1 MNPWLTALLLVA
13 AGGFFGFTL
22 LRRLAP
28 LWALRKVDRLDQP
41 GERIRGLL
49 RFGVGQARLPTRGE
63 VWPGFLHVLI
73 FAAFVILGA
82 RTVTLFGV
90 GFSRHFHLP
99 LLGPGSAIGDAYG
112 FLKDVAVLGAL
123 FASVAFIWRRLVT
136 KPDRVT
142 RSWEGVLILGF
153 IAGLMVTEIL
163 YEGAERVAAGIP
175 ASLAAPA
182 GSLGAWIMGGLS
194 PEALAAVGGA
204 SFWL

>member
-1 MNPWLTALLLVA
+1 MNPWVTALLLLA
-13 AGGFFGFTL
+13 AGGFFAFTL
-22 LRRLAP
+22 VRRLVP
-28 LWALRKVDRLDQP
+28 LRALRKVDRLDRP
-41 GERIRGLL
+41 GERIAGLL
-49 RFGVGQARLPTRGE
+49 RFGFGQSRLTSRGE

-99 LLGPGSAIGDAYG
+99 LLGPGSPIGDAYG

-123 FASVAFIWRRLVT
+123 FAALAFIWRRLVT

-153 IAGLMVTEIL
+153 IAGLMVTDVL
-163 YEGAERVAAGIP
+163 FEGAER
-175 ASLAAPA
+175 LALGLPWSSGVPA
-182 GSLGAWIMGGLS
+182 GSLGAAVLAGLT
-194 PEALAAVGGA
+194 PGAAAVVGTA